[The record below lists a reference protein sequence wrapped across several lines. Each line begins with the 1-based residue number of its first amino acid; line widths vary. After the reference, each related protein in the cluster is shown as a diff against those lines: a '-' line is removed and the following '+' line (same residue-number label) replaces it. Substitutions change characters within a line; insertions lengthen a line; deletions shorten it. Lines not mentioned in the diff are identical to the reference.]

1 MSSYDDRANAYA
13 IRVLLVADVRLYR
26 EGLADSLTSRGR
38 LTVCGTSGT
47 RAEALAGV
55 SSLQPDV
62 VAIDT
67 AMRESLEVIRDLR
80 RHRSQAKILAF
91 AVDES
96 SSDVLDCAEA
106 GATGYVAADASL
118 DDLVLAI
125 ERIAREELV
134 CSPRVAARLFDRIS
148 RSADPSPASSSFHG
162 LTIRERQ
169 VLELIREGYSNKE
182 IGQKLNIAEPTVKNH
197 VHHLLA
203 KLDVPSRGQAAARAT
218 LRKSRRTFWDD
229 DRREIG

>member
-26 EGLADSLTSRGR
+26 EGLAGSLTSRGR

-47 RAEALAGV
+47 PAEALACV
-55 SSLQPDV
+55 SSLRPDV
-62 VAIDT
+62 VVIDT
-67 AMRESLEVIRDLR
+67 AMRDALDVIRNLR
-80 RHRSQAKILAF
+80 NQGSAAKILAF
-91 AVDES
+91 AVDEAT
-96 SSDVLDCAEA
+96 SDVLDCAEA

-134 CSPRVAARLFDRIS
+134 CSPQVTARLFGRIS
-148 RSADPSPASSSFHG
+148 RSAEPSPTPSHCHG

-203 KLDVPSRGQAAARAT
+203 KLDVPNRGQAAARAT

-229 DRREIG
+229 RREIG